1 MKHSMEQVAPGQMR
15 RATTAHRHRLVGVL
29 CCWAGLLALAA
40 AIGWWSRVASAQ
52 AALAETREA
61 AQKLEQ
67 RLSAHNTQDGFQSP
81 FSVKAALDVEH
92 TAMSDD
98 DVTAL
103 VRWHALLREHRL
115 RDWQGRSVTPA
126 ASSGDPAG
134 GALWRL
140 EGLASY
146 EQGVALLNAMARQF
160 PRLLVLQV
168 QVQQMPA
175 TELLQWRLELRWSAP
190 MPALAQRWPFG
201 EISTAAPWINPFAG
215 HRLPLHTRFGP
226 ATDTRASQA
235 EAEVNRV
242 LPKAPLKD
250 IRLIGVVAQD
260 EERVALV
267 SWTAA
272 PADPAPQAGRLSS
285 SVLSYRV
292 RQGQWLGAEQ
302 AQVVA
307 VQPQALVLQTLP
319 NASSSHRQGSREL
332 LALADALAAHPTQ
345 EASRP

>member
-15 RATTAHRHRLVGVL
+15 RTTTAHRHRLVGVL
-29 CCWAGLLALAA
+29 CCGAGLLALAA
-40 AIGWWSRVASAQ
+40 ATGWWSRVASAQ

-67 RLSAHNTQDGFQSP
+67 QLSAHNTQDGFLST
-81 FSVKAALDVEH
+81 FSVKTALDVEH

-98 DVTAL
+98 DVSAL

-115 RDWQGRSVTPA
+115 RNWQGRSVTPA
-126 ASSGDPAG
+126 ASPGDSTG

-146 EQGVALLNAMARQF
+146 EQGVVLLNAMASQF

-201 EISTAAPWINPFAG
+201 EISTAASWINPFAG
-215 HRLPLHTRFGP
+215 HRLPVHTRFAP
-226 ATDTRASQA
+226 ASDTRASQA
-235 EAEVNRV
+235 EVDPNHV

-272 PADPAPQAGRLSS
+272 PADTASQAGRLSS

-292 RQGQWLGAEQ
+292 QKGQSLGVEQ

-307 VQPQALVLQTLP
+307 VEPQALVLQTLR
-319 NASSSHRQGSREL
+319 NASTGHRQGAREL
-332 LALADALAAHPTQ
+332 LALADARAGQPAR